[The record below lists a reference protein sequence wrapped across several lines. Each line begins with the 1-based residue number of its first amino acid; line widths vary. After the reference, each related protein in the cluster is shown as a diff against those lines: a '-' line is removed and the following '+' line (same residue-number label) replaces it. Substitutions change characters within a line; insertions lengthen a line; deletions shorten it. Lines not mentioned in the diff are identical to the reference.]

1 MDVMKRTL
9 AVLLLVAGVLSAT
22 CEVRAQEYS
31 SGTSDDFPRWEIRG
45 GVGWFSVFD
54 FVGALGTA
62 FSSIDPGANDDNG
75 ITTRREGWEALL
87 NPNVEVFYNFTPR
100 LSVGMSA
107 TVGHISSR
115 LVYVTGGSG
124 VRKSCA
130 LTYPSLLVGFRGVY
144 WRTPD
149 NLWSIYGTVGVGG
162 SLMYVKN
169 VDTEGQVSTSSQL
182 AMMANFY
189 PLGVSFGTSRGLFAE
204 VGWGAQGFIN
214 MGGFFSF

>member
-1 MDVMKRTL
+1 MKKTL

-22 CEVRAQEYS
+22 CEARAQEYS

-45 GVGWFSVFD
+45 GVGWFSPLD
-54 FVGALGTA
+54 FICSLGTA
-62 FSSIDPGANDDNG
+62 FGTIDLGANNDNG
-75 ITTRREGWEALL
+75 ITTRREGWCASL
-87 NPNVEVFYNFTPR
+87 NPSVEVFYNFTPR
-100 LSVGMSA
+100 ISVGVSA

-124 VRKSCA
+124 VRKSKA
-130 LTYPSLLVGFRGVY
+130 FTYPSLMVSARTIY
-144 WRTPD
+144 WRTED
-149 NLWSIYGTVGVGG
+149 NLWRIYGTSGVGI
-162 SLMYVKN
+162 SLVCVKD
-169 VDTEGQVSTSSQL
+169 VDTDGGVSTSL
-182 AMMANFY
+182 EKTVMANFY